1 MALALTLAA
10 LLHGDLVAGEVR
22 KLAGDMK
29 FTEGPV
35 ADAKGHIYFTDIP
48 NGRIMKWDGKAL
60 SVFRENSGGA
70 NGLRIDPEGNLVVC
84 EGGNRRVTRIRP
96 ADGRAAVLADAFG
109 GKKLNSPNDL
119 ALDSRGGVYF
129 TDPRYGK
136 RDDLEQDREAVYY
149 IPPGG
154 GPLVRV
160 AGDLVRPNGI
170 EYADG
175 ILYVADAGAGKVYRY
190 AVNPD
195 GTLRD
200 RREFAAVAC
209 DGLKTDEKGNV
220 YTTTRNGVEIFAPDG
235 KPLGTIRVPEQPSNL
250 CFGGRTLYITAR
262 TSLYAVPMS
271 VRGR

>member
-1 MALALTLAA
+1 MAAAIVLAA
-10 LLHGDLVAGEVR
+10 LLQADLAAGEVR

-35 ADAKGHIYFTDIP
+35 ADANGNVYFTDIP
-48 NGRIMKWDGKAL
+48 NRRIMKWDGKAL

-70 NGLRIDPEGNLVVC
+70 NGLRIDRDGNLVVC
-84 EGGNRRVTRIRP
+84 EGGNRRVTRLRI
-96 ADGRAAVLADAFG
+96 ADGQVAVLADAFG
-109 GKKLNSPNDL
+109 GRKLNSPNDL
-119 ALDSRGGVYF
+119 ALDPRGGVYF

-149 IPPGG
+149 ISPGG
-154 GPLVRV
+154 GAPVRV
-160 AGDLVRPNGI
+160 AEDLVRPNGI

-175 ILYVADAGAGKVYRY
+175 ILYVADPGAGKVYRY

-209 DGLKTDEKGNV
+209 DGLKVDEKGNV

-235 KPLGTIRVPEQPSNL
+235 KPLGTIKVPEAPSNV
-250 CFGGRTLYITAR
+250 CFGGKTLYITAR
-262 TSLYAVPMS
+262 TSLYAVEMN

>member
-1 MALALTLAA
+1 MAAAILLAA
-10 LLHGDLVAGEVR
+10 LLQADLVAGEVR

-35 ADAKGHIYFTDIP
+35 ADANGNVYFTDIP
-48 NGRIMKWDGKAL
+48 NRRIMKWDGKAL

-70 NGLRIDPEGNLVVC
+70 NGLRIDRDGNLVVC
-84 EGGNRRVTRIRP
+84 EGGNRRVTRIRI
-96 ADGRAAVLADAFG
+96 ADGQVAVLADAFG
-109 GKKLNSPNDL
+109 GRKLNSPNDL
-119 ALDSRGGVYF
+119 ALDPRGGVYF

-154 GPLVRV
+154 GAPVRV
-160 AGDLVRPNGI
+160 AEDLVRPNGI

-175 ILYVADAGAGKVYRY
+175 ILYVADPGAGKVYRY

-209 DGLKTDEKGNV
+209 DGLKADEKGNV

-235 KPLGTIRVPEQPSNL
+235 KPLGTIKVPEPPSNV
-250 CFGGRTLYITAR
+250 CFGGKTLYITAR
-262 TSLYAVPMS
+262 TSLYAVEMN